1 MNRLRGTESAKG
13 MKGILI
19 RVGDSHVFR
28 VYRKDYTF
36 LDYDILHHDLVIQ
49 ILESDATLYRS
60 EFGNYLDYPPIDESK
75 CDE

>member
-13 MKGILI
+13 LKGILI

-28 VYRKDYTF
+28 VYREDYTF
-36 LDYDILHHDLVIQ
+36 LDYDILHHDLEIQ

-60 EFGNYLDYPPIDESK
+60 ELGNYLDYAPIDESK
-75 CDE
+75 

>member
-13 MKGILI
+13 LKGILI

-28 VYRKDYTF
+28 VYREDYTF
-36 LDYDILHHDLVIQ
+36 LDYDILHHDLEIQ

-75 CDE
+75 

>member
-13 MKGILI
+13 LKGILI
-19 RVGDSHVFR
+19 RVGDRHVFR
-28 VYRKDYTF
+28 VYREDYTF
-36 LDYDILHHDLVIQ
+36 LDYDILHYDLEIQ

-75 CDE
+75 